1 MLSGMPDS
9 QPYPLKSEEQ
19 QERYRR
25 FSIRFPNSKNPQVTF
40 LENNQFNLQRDKGHR
55 CESHMPLNGVSLE
68 ITHVLNN
75 ISWLYLM
82 CCS

>member
-25 FSIRFPNSKNPQVTF
+25 FSIRFPNSKNPQIIFVLFYDVHKYNMSTINLGDGREAPSKFRKKGAKRLKF
-40 LENNQFNLQRDKGHR
+40 LVYK
-55 CESHMPLNGVSLE
+55 
-68 ITHVLNN
+68 
-75 ISWLYLM
+75 
-82 CCS
+82 